1 MFKNKQFKSLFCM
14 FMALFMIFTTV
25 DAGIL
30 GMKHVLASAST
41 EETQLDTNEN
51 ITNKSLEKDEI
62 VTNKDEKNIN
72 KDEKTTDKIDA
83 KDTSKSKIKVR
94 VRVEGPEYTILPE
107 TEVEVEKGAGNK
119 EVLEAA
125 GLKVE
130 EMAGMIESI
139 EDIKA
144 NGWWSVEPYLPNV
157 SNGDNI
163 LFNGNGAMGSNSILE
178 GASTVNAGEDFEVVY
193 KEKDG
198 KGIKNG
204 EIKYYRA
211 NEYNYKGINKGK
223 VKPIGTSIKTDEQG
237 KAKIKLESG
246 KYFITAEAK
255 NKARAKALEVDVKE
269 KVVDKIKVRVRVEG
283 PEYTILPETEVEVE
297 KGAGNKEVLE
307 AAGLKVE
314 EMAGMIESIEDIKA
328 NGWWSVEPYLPNVS
342 NGDNILFNGNG
353 AMGSNS
359 ILEGA
364 STVNAGEDFEV
375 VYKEKDGK
383 GIKNGEIKY
392 YRANEYNYKGIN
404 KGKVKPIGTSIKTDE
419 QGKAKIKL
427 ESGKYFITAEAKNKA
442 RAKALEIEVKGK
454 ASIEIKSTL
463 RIETEKGT
471 DFLDELEISE
481 EGQHLEDILKNKKGK
496 IYKPKFDKE
505 GRLLQLHENKYLKG
519 KPYFSVIING
529 KIVEKPR
536 DIVIKPGD
544 SIILSYNG
552 AINQLQVEVPKECES
567 GKTFEVVVKDEY
579 GKRIKDSKVFLEYF
593 KPWNGA
599 WAKKENSTVDEN
611 GKVNFAPDIE
621 GKYRIFAE
629 KDGYIRSIAK
639 FTEVILPKIEGGFP
653 KEVKSNEDFETT
665 ITATGKPQSGVKV
678 YWVFKEDSRKRNK
691 VEIGKTDE
699 KGKVIGKIDAPA
711 GQYTLIVDFH
721 GNIVE
726 LGDINILD
734 ASEYKSSKI
743 GDMNT
748 ALRKTTGIYKNGK
761 VYLFGGEGSEWSPV
775 NTILC
780 FDPETNG
787 IKSGGNLPDAF
798 VGNNAVIDDNIYLFG
813 NGKVYKYNI
822 DDSKITEIADL
833 PQGYQLK
840 SIGTAVINKK
850 VYIYERMDT
859 TGAIVEFDPITE
871 KVQIVSSI
879 KLPYGN
885 SYSGPTDG
893 SMIVQENKKMYIIGG
908 SSKKIYEFDPASK
921 HIKSTELEYVIENG
935 STTTINNKVYIFG
948 GYTAPE
954 VSKNGELNYRIL
966 ELDIKNKTLQPV
978 GYLPKPIE
986 SSCAVLVDNEVY
998 VFGGNRDN
1006 KVQSDILKV
1015 LGFSINDT
1023 QKPEIIVKGIKDN
1036 TVLSTKEVEFTVN
1049 VTDNVDENIIPEV
1062 KFNDNVI
1069 SEKDG
1074 KYNVILENGNNNIEI
1089 IARDKAGNIEKKKY
1103 TLIYKSDVMVNK
1115 IVIEGSKERLHPK
1128 DKITLK
1134 TKAVDEQNNVIPGK
1148 EFIFS
1153 SSDEKIA
1160 TVDSK
1165 TGEVTAIGNG
1175 TVILTVALKDDNS
1188 IKENVKITITDKYEV
1203 YMRIEGYDHTIL
1215 PRTKL
1220 EVGLFD
1226 LSEHLGKASG
1236 SSATQS
1242 NGWDVSKFEKPT
1254 NAHAIVKAL
1263 VDAGFR
1269 QKKLG
1274 DTDESK
1280 LFDFQDYGW
1289 SLYIAMIDGDREFDH
1304 DGMSGWLYRVNDDLL
1319 PIGCNDAPLND
1330 GDEIVWMYSP
1340 YGFDNIYTK
1349 IFADETNVSVNDEVQ
1364 INLIGYTGGYEKV
1377 EEKVDGATILV
1388 NGKSYIKDG
1397 KDVITDLKGNAVISF
1412 KEPGRYTISANRLDS
1427 KGLIDIIR
1435 PNPIIINVSDK
1446 KDTQKPKISLKG
1458 IMNGETINKSE
1469 ITFTVTAEDPQDGKL
1484 TPIIKCNDKV
1494 INGKNDNYKVS
1505 LKEGKNIIFIQ
1516 AKDKGNNIVEKTI
1529 EVICDTKDRTLPEI
1543 KVEGI
1548 ESGITNA
1555 QETIFTVKASDEK
1568 DGRLNPVVKLNEK
1581 EIQDENGKYKVLL
1594 QEGLNTITIE
1604 AVNKVGNKATEIFKI
1619 TYKKDTEL
1627 PKNKDELRKKILEIL
1642 PETVEYSTKEN
1653 YSNDWV
1659 TAGLGRLKDYKN
1671 RISPNYLEDTKKVVK
1686 ELVAEQDKGSRTFK
1700 VTDFQRIT
1708 MGILGAGGNPTNIDG
1723 INIIERIYNPR
1734 KTDKGQD
1741 YIDRQGLNAVIW
1753 GLIAVDSKNYK
1764 IPKGSKWNRDKFIKE
1779 ILDNECH
1786 NNEHPILKGKRGGWQ
1801 YGGNKTIDPDMTG
1814 MAMIALAPYYETRK
1828 DVKLAV
1834 DRAVEN
1840 LSLIQRQDGGYA
1852 SWGTVNSESCV
1863 QVIMGLCA
1871 NNFDPMGGKF
1881 TKKDGSVVDA
1891 LLRFKL
1897 ESTGFAHA
1905 EDPQDDNKLKP
1916 NGMANEQALYG
1927 LAQLMYWL
1935 DGNKGS
1941 IFKWEDDKI
1950 EEPNQPQK
1958 SEKFIAK
1965 RIGKEKLKKNS
1976 NAEVKFHIE
1985 NISKENEEVTLAV
1998 VLYDKNTNEMVNYS
2012 YVRKTL
2018 KAGEKEKFAG
2028 GFTIPQKGD
2037 YVVKAIICD
2046 SLNTDKMNVLTEP
2059 VEIAVE

>member
-1 MFKNKQFKSLFCM
+1 MFKKKQFKSMICTLMIFVM
-14 FMALFMIFTTV
+14 VFTSLDSGIVGMKAVFAEAAKEDSSVVKNENKANENSKKDDKSLKIKNKANEKKKEVVDEKKKESSSKNIKMDIEKPSINQEKKDVTDEKLDIQDIVNKIQSDSVGIISIKIVNDFTKVKVGDKIELQVQNENNQVLPVENLTFTINDEKLGKMNDYKPNQFMAIGSGSVVIKAALKDKPNISDEVHFEI
-25 DAGIL
+25 
-30 GMKHVLASAST
+30 
-41 EETQLDTNEN
+41 EENV
-51 ITNKSLEKDEI
+51 KDVYIE
-62 VTNKDEKNIN
+62 
-72 KDEKTTDKIDA
+72 
-83 KDTSKSKIKVR
+83 
-94 VRVEGPEYTILPE
+94 VEGPE
-107 TEVEVEKGAGNK
+107 
-119 EVLEAA
+119 
-125 GLKVE
+125 
-130 EMAGMIESI
+130 
-139 EDIKA
+139 
-144 NGWWSVEPYLPNV
+144 
-157 SNGDNI
+157 
-163 LFNGNGAMGSNSILE
+163 
-178 GASTVNAGEDFEVVY
+178 
-193 KEKDG
+193 
-198 KGIKNG
+198 
-204 EIKYYRA
+204 
-211 NEYNYKGINKGK
+211 
-223 VKPIGTSIKTDEQG
+223 KPV
-237 KAKIKLESG
+237 IKLEGIKEGQEVSE
-246 KYFITAEAK
+246 KNLSFKVTATDNK
-255 NKARAKALEVDVKE
+255 NKDVKLIVKLNE
-269 KVVDKIKVRVRVEG
+269 EVVTGVNGEYKVTLKDGANIITVEATDIAGNRSYESYKVIYKQKTEGKVHLRVELKKCTDFSDEITISG
-283 PEYTILPETEVEVE
+283 TEITLEDLLKIPIDQMWEEQKYTPEFDEEGKLISTDALDEEDPNYSVMVN
-297 KGAGNKEVLE
+297 G
-307 AAGLKVE
+307 KV
-314 EMAGMIESIEDIKA
+314 IKNPGKIA
-328 NGWWSVEPYLPNVS
+328 IKS
-342 NGDNILFNGNG
+342 GDNVVCSENG
-353 AMGSNS
+353 A
-359 ILEGA
+359 
-364 STVNAGEDFEV
+364 T
-375 VYKEKDGK
+375 
-383 GIKNGEIKY
+383 
-392 YRANEYNYKGIN
+392 
-404 KGKVKPIGTSIKTDE
+404 
-419 QGKAKIKL
+419 
-427 ESGKYFITAEAKNKA
+427 
-442 RAKALEIEVKGK
+442 
-454 ASIEIKSTL
+454 
-463 RIETEKGT
+463 
-471 DFLDELEISE
+471 
-481 EGQHLEDILKNKKGK
+481 
-496 IYKPKFDKE
+496 
-505 GRLLQLHENKYLKG
+505 
-519 KPYFSVIING
+519 
-529 KIVEKPR
+529 
-536 DIVIKPGD
+536 
-544 SIILSYNG
+544 
-552 AINQLQVEVPKECES
+552 NQLQLEGPKECIS
-567 GKTFEVVVKDEY
+567 GTSFEVVVKDEK
-579 GKRIKDSKVFLEYF
+579 GELVEGANIIAGHLDLEYGF
-593 KPWNGA
+593 SIDKVTEGKTN
-599 WAKKENSTVDEN
+599 KE
-611 GKVNFAPDIE
+611 GKGSITLNFAKE
-621 GKYRIFAE
+621 YYIFAE
-629 KDGYIRSIAK
+629 KDGYIRAVAEPIQA
-639 FTEVILPKIEGGFP
+639 VLPKIKGDFP
-653 KEVKSNEDFETT
+653 KKINSDEEFDIILTVNGKKEPKVK
-665 ITATGKPQSGVKV
+665 I
-678 YWVFKEDSRKRNK
+678 YWESHYKDRVSYLDNSKL
-691 VEIGKTDE
+691 IGQTDE
-699 KGKVIGKIDAPA
+699 HGKVIGKIRAPK
-711 GQYTLIVDFH
+711 GEYTLIADFYNNSVNL
-721 GNIVE
+721 GQIIV
-726 LGDINILD
+726 
-734 ASEYKSSKI
+734 
-743 GDMNT
+743 
-748 ALRKTTGIYKNGK
+748 
-761 VYLFGGEGSEWSPV
+761 
-775 NTILC
+775 
-780 FDPETNG
+780 
-787 IKSGGNLPDAF
+787 
-798 VGNNAVIDDNIYLFG
+798 
-813 NGKVYKYNI
+813 
-822 DDSKITEIADL
+822 
-833 PQGYQLK
+833 
-840 SIGTAVINKK
+840 
-850 VYIYERMDT
+850 
-859 TGAIVEFDPITE
+859 
-871 KVQIVSSI
+871 
-879 KLPYGN
+879 
-885 SYSGPTDG
+885 
-893 SMIVQENKKMYIIGG
+893 
-908 SSKKIYEFDPASK
+908 
-921 HIKSTELEYVIENG
+921 LE
-935 STTTINNKVYIFG
+935 
-948 GYTAPE
+948 
-954 VSKNGELNYRIL
+954 
-966 ELDIKNKTLQPV
+966 
-978 GYLPKPIE
+978 
-986 SSCAVLVDNEVY
+986 
-998 VFGGNRDN
+998 
-1006 KVQSDILKV
+1006 
-1015 LGFSINDT
+1015 NDT

-1074 KYNVILENGNNNIEI
+1074 KYNVILEDGNNNIEI

-1103 TLIYKSDVMVNK
+1103 TLIYKSDVIVNK

-1148 EFIFS
+1148 EFVFS

-1494 INGKNDNYKVS
+1494 INGKNDNYKVL

-1619 TYKKDTEL
+1619 TCKKDTEL
-1627 PKNKDELRKKILEIL
+1627 PKNKEELRKKILEIL
-1642 PETVEYSTKEN
+1642 PETVEYSTKES

-1764 IPKGSKWNRDKFIKE
+1764 IPEGSKWNRDKFIKE
-1779 ILDNECH
+1779 ILDNECY

-1871 NNFDPMGGKF
+1871 NNFNPMGEKF

>member
-1 MFKNKQFKSLFCM
+1 
-14 FMALFMIFTTV
+14 MASNS
-25 DAGIL
+25 IL
-30 GMKHVLASAST
+30 EGAST
-41 EETQLDTNEN
+41 VNAGEDFEVVY
-51 ITNKSLEKDEI
+51 KEKDGKGIKNGEI
-62 VTNKDEKNIN
+62 KYYKANEYDYKGIN
-72 KDEKTTDKIDA
+72 KGKVKPIGTSIKTDEQGKAKIKLEAGKYFITAEANGKARA
-83 KDTSKSKIKVR
+83 KALEVDVKGKVVDKIKVK
-94 VRVEGPEYTILPE
+94 VRVEGPDYTILPE

-144 NGWWSVEPYLPNV
+144 KGWWSVEPYLPNV

-163 LFNGNGAMGSNSILE
+163 LFNGNGAMASNSILE

-204 EIKYYRA
+204 EIKYYKA
-211 NEYNYKGINKGK
+211 NEYDYKGINKGK

-237 KAKIKLESG
+237 KAKIKLEAG
-246 KYFITAEAK
+246 KYFITAEA
-255 NKARAKALEVDVKE
+255 NGKARAKALK
-269 KVVDKIKVRVRVEG
+269 
-283 PEYTILPETEVEVE
+283 VEVE
-297 KGAGNKEVLE
+297 KIDAPIIKVFRLEDNKVSHKSSIVFEVEAEDSNNKKIMPIVKIREETIKPFYSKSYHVVLEEGKNIITVVAKDENGKESKKVFQVQYIPKIKINIRVEGINSTILPGKKIEINKGASQKEILEKAGLTVTEENGQVKTIQGEPGNPNWTVISKDNFNKENYQDVIFTSKN
-307 AAGLKVE
+307 ADKTV
-314 EMAGMIESIEDIKA
+314 SIETLDVFK
-328 NGWWSVEPYLPNVS
+328 
-342 NGDNILFNGNG
+342 
-353 AMGSNS
+353 
-359 ILEGA
+359 
-364 STVNAGEDFEV
+364 TGEEFV
-375 VYKEKDGK
+375 VTIIDENKNPVKDA
-383 GIKNGEIKY
+383 EIKY
-392 YRANEYNYKGIN
+392 YTDKEYNYEDINLNRVQLKNTGIKTNKNGQGKIKFNEEGKYYITGEKDRIIRGKATIVQVFKVSQKLNIILPKETINNYFCTVKVIDENGEPVKGAQIAYAYMKNWLINNFDSAAKGITDEN
-404 KGKVKPIGTSIKTDE
+404 GEAIIKVSNNNFDPKIYFQAKKGDLKSEFETIQLISERYSIKIKPQKQLLQKGEEYLFDVDVKHNRTKVKEEIKWESLNPEIATINKKGQVTAINEGDAIIRALIKKDTRYYTE
-419 QGKAKIKL
+419 GKIKVA
-427 ESGKYFITAEAKNKA
+427 SNVVKA
-442 RAKALEIEVKGK
+442 N
-454 ASIEIKSTL
+454 L
-463 RIETEKGT
+463 RVE
-471 DFLDELEISE
+471 
-481 EGQHLEDILKNKKGK
+481 LKNKQDYSGEIRVTGEK
-496 IYKPKFDKE
+496 INLEDVLKNSRIIQRYGEKRYEPKFNEE
-505 GRLLQLHENKYLKG
+505 GKLISIGKSYDEKG

-529 KIVEKPR
+529 K
-536 DIVIKPGD
+536 VIENHKDTIIKQGD
-544 SIILSYNG
+544 NIILSYNG
-552 AINQLQVEVPKECES
+552 AINQLQVEAPKECES
-567 GKTFEVVVKDEY
+567 GETFEVIIKDEY
-579 GKRIKDSKVFLEYF
+579 DKKVKDCKVFLEYF

-599 WAKKENSTVDEN
+599 WDRKENSIVDEN
-611 GKVNFAPDIE
+611 GKVSFTPSTK
-621 GKYRIFAE
+621 GKYRVFAE
-629 KDGYIRSIAK
+629 KDGYIRSAAK
-639 FTEVILPKIEGGFP
+639 FTEVILPKIEGYFT
-653 KEVKSNEDFETT
+653 KEVKSNEDFEIT
-665 ITATGKPQSGVKV
+665 ITATGKPQAGVKV
-678 YWVFKEDSRKRNK
+678 YWAFKEDLRKRNK
-691 VEIGKTDE
+691 VEIGKTYE
-699 KGKVIGKIDAPA
+699 NGKAIGKIDAPA
-711 GQYTLIVDFH
+711 GEYVLVVDFH
-721 GNIVE
+721 NNIVE
-726 LGDINILD
+726 LGNI
-734 ASEYKSSKI
+734 
-743 GDMNT
+743 
-748 ALRKTTGIYKNGK
+748 
-761 VYLFGGEGSEWSPV
+761 
-775 NTILC
+775 
-780 FDPETNG
+780 
-787 IKSGGNLPDAF
+787 
-798 VGNNAVIDDNIYLFG
+798 
-813 NGKVYKYNI
+813 
-822 DDSKITEIADL
+822 
-833 PQGYQLK
+833 
-840 SIGTAVINKK
+840 
-850 VYIYERMDT
+850 
-859 TGAIVEFDPITE
+859 IV
-871 KVQIVSSI
+871 
-879 KLPYGN
+879 
-885 SYSGPTDG
+885 
-893 SMIVQENKKMYIIGG
+893 
-908 SSKKIYEFDPASK
+908 
-921 HIKSTELEYVIENG
+921 LE
-935 STTTINNKVYIFG
+935 
-948 GYTAPE
+948 
-954 VSKNGELNYRIL
+954 
-966 ELDIKNKTLQPV
+966 
-978 GYLPKPIE
+978 
-986 SSCAVLVDNEVY
+986 
-998 VFGGNRDN
+998 
-1006 KVQSDILKV
+1006 
-1015 LGFSINDT
+1015 NDT
-1023 QKPEIIVKGIKDN
+1023 QKPKIIVKGIKDN

-1062 KFNDNVI
+1062 KFNDKVI
-1069 SEKDG
+1069 TKKDG
-1074 KYNVILENGNNNIEI
+1074 KYNVILEDGNNNIEI

-1103 TLIYKSDVMVNK
+1103 TLIYKSDIIVNK

-1226 LSEHLGKASG
+1226 LSEYLGKASG
-1236 SSATQS
+1236 SSAGES

-1269 QKKLG
+1269 QKKLE

-1289 SLYIAMIDGDREFDH
+1289 SLYISMIDGDREFDH
-1304 DGMSGWLYRVNDDLL
+1304 DGMSGWLYRVNDDL
-1319 PIGCNDAPLND
+1319 PSVGCNDTPLND

-1397 KDVITDLKGNAVISF
+1397 KDVITDLKGNAVIFF
-1412 KEPGRYTISANRLDS
+1412 KEPGRYTISVNRLDS

-1446 KDTQKPKISLKG
+1446 KDTQKPKISLKD
-1458 IMNGETINKSE
+1458 IINGETVNNSE
-1469 ITFTVTAEDPQDGKL
+1469 ITFTVIAEDPQDGKL
-1484 TPIIKCNDKV
+1484 TPIVKCNDKV

-1516 AKDKGNNIVEKTI
+1516 SKDKDNNIVEKTI

-1627 PKNKDELRKKILEIL
+1627 PKNKEELRKKILEIL
-1642 PETVEYSTKEN
+1642 PETVDYSTKESF
-1653 YSNDWV
+1653 SNDWV

-1671 RISPNYLEDTKKVVK
+1671 RISPNYLEDTKKIVK

-1708 MGILGAGGNPTNIDG
+1708 MGILGAGGNPTDIGG

-1764 IPKGSKWNRDKFIKE
+1764 IPEGSKWNRDKFIKE

-1840 LSLIQRQDGGYA
+1840 LSLIQRQDGGYE

-1871 NNFDPMGGKF
+1871 NNFDPIGENF